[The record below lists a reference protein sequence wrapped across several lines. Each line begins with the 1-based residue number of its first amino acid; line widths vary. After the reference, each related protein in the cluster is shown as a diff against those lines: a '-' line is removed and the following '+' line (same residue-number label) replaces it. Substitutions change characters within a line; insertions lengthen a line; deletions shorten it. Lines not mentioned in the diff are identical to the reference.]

1 MENKSKLLGFLWR
14 TALIILLPICS
25 YFLVKEMYDMD
36 IYMLTTSFILLCVAL
51 ITTVMLYVYTPKP
64 KVLFQLAPALG
75 FFIAY
80 DKHNSSLQFLLLFV
94 HVEIKI
100 A

>member
-14 TALIILLPICS
+14 TALITLLPICS
-25 YFLVKEMYDMD
+25 YFLVKEMYDMN
-36 IYMLTTSFILLCVAL
+36 IYMLTTCFILYCVAL
-51 ITTVMLYVYTPKP
+51 ITTVMLYIYTPKS
-64 KVLFQLAPALG
+64 KVLFQLVPALG

-80 DKHNSSLQFLLLFV
+80 DKYDPSLQFLLLFV

>member
-1 MENKSKLLGFLWR
+1 
-14 TALIILLPICS
+14 
-25 YFLVKEMYDMD
+25 MD

-51 ITTVMLYVYTPKP
+51 ITTVMLYIYTSKP
-64 KVLFQLAPALG
+64 KVLFQLVPALG

-80 DKHNSSLQFLLLFV
+80 DKYDPSLQFLLLFV